1 MGTPVRWPIARSR
14 KVPSGFLVP
23 ESLEDAPRRLC
34 AGDTW
39 CQTFAVT
46 GFPRE
51 VGPGWLAPLL
61 DYSGPVDVS
70 LHVEPVPNDVAASR
84 LRKQIARLES
94 TRRIDKSKSRLSDPE
109 LEVAAEDALELA
121 GGIARGEGRLFRVG
135 LYFTVRSGSLEL
147 LETEATKVRSM
158 AASLLL
164 DARPL
169 TFRQVEGW
177 LSTLPAGIDAVR
189 LTRTFDTKALASC
202 FPFGSAEFSHETGI
216 LCGRNSSTG
225 GPIFLDRFTLENHNQ
240 VVLARSG
247 AGKSYFAKLALLRS
261 LYQGIEV
268 LVVDPENEYGKLAQ
282 SVGGKTIRLGAAGS
296 HLNPFDLPLPYRSD
310 GFLEQALFIHTLI
323 QTLVGE
329 LSSEEKA
336 VVDRCVLRA
345 YENAGITADP
355 ETHIRQAPLLR
366 NLQGELTLE
375 TNGTSL
381 ATRLEPF
388 TNGSHRGLF
397 DHPTSVRPEGH
408 LVVFS
413 LRNLSEE
420 LKPAGTLIALDT
432 IWKTVTRGER
442 VPRLVVIDEAWWL
455 LRSGLDHSARFLHRL
470 AKSARK
476 NWCGLTTI
484 TQDVADVLSTDLG
497 QAILTNASSHVLM
510 GQSPQAVEALAKA
523 FDLSEGEISYLISCG
538 RGQGLLA
545 VGRERVPLT
554 VEASDEEHAL
564 VTTSPAELVAVE
576 DQS

>member
-1 MGTPVRWPIARSR
+1 VRWPIRPTRRA
-14 KVPSGFLVP
+14 PSGFLMP
-23 ESLEDAPRRLC
+23 ESLEVAPRRLQ
-34 AGDTW
+34 AGETW

-70 LHVEPVPNDVAASR
+70 LQVEAVPNEVAAVR
-84 LRKQIARLES
+84 LRRQIARLES
-94 TRRIDKSKSRLSDPE
+94 TRRIDKSKSRIPDPE
-109 LEVAAEDALELA
+109 LDAATEDALQLA

-135 LYFTVRSGSLEL
+135 LYFTVRSGSPEL
-147 LETEATKVRSM
+147 LEAEAMRVRST

-169 TFRQVEGW
+169 TFRQEEGW
-177 LSTLPAGIDAVR
+177 LSTLPVGIDAVG

-225 GPIFLDRFTLENHNQ
+225 GPVFLDRFALENHNQ

-247 AGKSYFAKLALLRS
+247 AGKSYFVKVALLRS

-268 LVVDPENEYGKLAQ
+268 LVVDPENEYSRLAQ
-282 SVGGKTIRLGAAGS
+282 SVGGRTVALGSTES
-296 HLNPFDLPLPYRSD
+296 HLNPFDLPHT
-310 GFLEQALFIHTLI
+310 GGAKEFLEQALFIHTLI
-323 QTLVGE
+323 ETLVGK
-329 LSSEEKA
+329 LSSSEKA
-336 VVDRCVLRA
+336 IADRCVLRA
-345 YENAGITADP
+345 YESAGITADP
-355 ETHIRQAPLLR
+355 QTHNRPAPLLR
-366 NLQGELTLE
+366 DLWSEVAKEKDGS
-375 TNGTSL
+375 SL
-381 ATRLEPF
+381 ASRLEPF
-388 TNGSHRGLF
+388 TIGSHRGLF
-397 DHPTSVRPEGH
+397 DHPTDIRPESH

-413 LRNLSEE
+413 LRDLPEE
-420 LKPAGTLIALDT
+420 LKSAGTLIALDT
-432 IWKTVTRGER
+432 IWKTVTRGRR

-455 LRSGLDHSARFLHRL
+455 LRAGLDHAAGFLHRL

-484 TQDVADVLSTDLG
+484 TQDVSDVLSTDLG
-497 QAILTNASSHVLM
+497 QAILTNASSHFLM
-510 GQSPQAVEALAKA
+510 GQSPQAVDALTKA
-523 FDLSEGEISYLISCG
+523 FDLSEGEVSYLVSCD

-554 VEASDEEHAL
+554 VEASDDERDL
-564 VTTSPAELVAVE
+564 VNTSPSELIALE
-576 DQS
+576 GAS